1 MIKLDRRNIS
11 KTMSVLLFSG
21 EMPGNHPSCWD
32 FLIIRNSGLWQLKW
46 LWSGCEVTSVPLS
59 CLLWMW
65 SLVLKKKN
73 CSLHVRRDGC
83 DNTDGPFIA
92 FTSTT
97 VSSPSDPGVCGV
109 TVTVFYLLMWIVF
122 YSQSSA
128 KLTAGSGEGKAGM
141 TASFRDLA
149 CLWLPLRNA
158 TRDIMDLRDF
168 FCSTSPRAPGGT
180 RCLRNRIGNCSSSSS
195 QLRAPLLLTHSAV
208 EDRVRDVSWKVGFV
222 DAAWPVQAASVC
234 FLPCC
239 GRSGL
244 WKSAEWRWG
253 CETIP
258 WGGPHPNPEVDAK
271 PAVSREEP
279 WVPSY
284 YEVKH
289 PWGANKWAK
298 TKK

>member
-1 MIKLDRRNIS
+1 
-11 KTMSVLLFSG
+11 MSVLLFSG
-21 EMPGNHPSCWD
+21 ERPGNHPSCWD
-32 FLIIRNSGLWQLKW
+32 FLISRNSGLWQLKW

-65 SLVLKKKN
+65 TLVSKKKKKF
-73 CSLHVRRDGC
+73 SLY
-83 DNTDGPFIA
+83 
-92 FTSTT
+92 
-97 VSSPSDPGVCGV
+97 VCGDGIEWQHRWTIHHFHLCSCFLPIWSRGV
-109 TVTVFYLLMWIVF
+109 WCDGDSVFYLLMQIVF
-122 YSQSSA
+122 YSQPSA

-141 TASFRDLA
+141 TAVFRDFA
-149 CLWLPLRNA
+149 RLWLPLRNA
-158 TRDIMDLRDF
+158 THDTVDLRDF

-180 RCLRNRIGNCSSSSS
+180 RGLGNRVGNCSSSSS
-195 QLRAPLLLTHSAV
+195 QLRALLLLAHSAL

-222 DAAWPVQAASVC
+222 DAGWPGQAASAR

-239 GRSGL
+239 GRPGL
-244 WKSAEWRWG
+244 WKSTEWRWG

-271 PAVSREEP
+271 PAVSREES

-284 YEVKH
+284 YEEKH
-289 PWGANKWAK
+289 PWGVVKWAK